1 MLHDDILGERYVPSG
16 LLGGGGMAKVFLAH
30 DRILGRDVALKVLR
44 EQYAEDAEFVER
56 FRREA
61 TSVAALNHPNV
72 VQVFDQGRSGD
83 GRYYIAMEYV
93 PGGTLKDRI
102 DGEGTLEHGEAAC
115 LASRV
120 AEALRAAHEHGI
132 IHRDVKPHNVLLT
145 AAGEAK
151 VADFGIARAASATAI
166 SRTSLVLGT
175 ASYMSPEQAMG
186 EPVGPASDLYS
197 LGVVLYEMLTGEAP
211 FRAES
216 PVAIAMK
223 HVAEPP
229 RPPRELNPLVPEET
243 DALVMV
249 LLAKKPED
257 RYGSAAELAEDLQ
270 RAREGLPLAFVG
282 AAGRAET
289 VRTPAVG
296 AASVPGSTG
305 GARPGS
311 LRGRPRRVKVAALAT
326 LAALLVPLG
335 ALGWDPSRTPE
346 GVDAV
351 SAPEGGPLGAPE
363 APEGD
368 ERIAG
373 DGAGG
378 AEEAPNGGAPAGPG
392 PDEAARRSSA
402 PDASGG
408 TAEAVDGP
416 GDGGGEDAGS
426 GIPSAG
432 RTGDASAAS
441 APAPVPASEPP
452 KSAPVSASSVLGT
465 SPTPG
470 GQDGGGQG
478 TPGTAGPPGKT
489 STSRSPRPEPVHP
502 SA

>member
-30 DRILGRDVALKVLR
+30 DRILDRDVALKVLR
-44 EQYAEDAEFVER
+44 GQYAEDAEFVER

-72 VQVFDQGRSGD
+72 VQVYDQGRSGD

-102 DGEGTLEHGEAAC
+102 DGEGTLEHGEAVR

-120 AEALRAAHEHGI
+120 AEALRAAHERGI
-132 IHRDVKPHNVLLT
+132 VHRDVKPQNVLLT
-145 AAGEAK
+145 AAGDAK

-211 FRAES
+211 FRADS

-249 LLAKKPED
+249 LLAKKPDD
-257 RYGSAAELAEDLQ
+257 RYGSAAELAEDLR
-270 RAREGLPLAFVG
+270 RAREGLPLALVG

-289 VRTPAVG
+289 VRAPAV
-296 AASVPGSTG
+296 AAAPVLGGTVP
-305 GARPGS
+305 RPGS
-311 LRGRPRRVKVAALAT
+311 LRRRPRRVKVAALAT
-326 LAALLVPLG
+326 LAALLVSLG
-335 ALGWDPSRTPE
+335 AFGWDPSRTPE
-346 GVDAV
+346 WVDAV

-363 APEGD
+363 APGGD

-392 PDEAARRSSA
+392 PDEAARRPPA
-402 PDASGG
+402 PGASVG
-408 TAEAVDGP
+408 TAVAVDGP
-416 GDGGGEDAGS
+416 GDGGGEGAGS
-426 GIPSAG
+426 VIPSAG
-432 RTGDASAAS
+432 PAGGASAA
-441 APAPVPASEPP
+441 
-452 KSAPVSASSVLGT
+452 SASSVLGT

-470 GQDGGGQG
+470 SQDGGTGD
-478 TPGTAGPPGKT
+478 PGGGGSAG
-489 STSRSPRPEPVHP
+489 EDQYE
-502 SA
+502 